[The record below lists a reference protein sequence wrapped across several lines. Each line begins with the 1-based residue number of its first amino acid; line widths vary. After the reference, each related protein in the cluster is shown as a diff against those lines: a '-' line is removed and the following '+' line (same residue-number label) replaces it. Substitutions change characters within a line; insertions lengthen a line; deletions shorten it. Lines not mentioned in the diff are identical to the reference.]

1 MIVLDT
7 NIFIYLANG
16 TLTAQELAKDD
27 LAFPSIAKIEAL
39 GYSRITVAEQ
49 SYLEAL
55 FAECQQ
61 LDLNEAVVQRAIRLR
76 QQIKMSLGDAI
87 VAATALEYDSEL
99 WTANEEDFVTVEG
112 LKIHNPLNL

>member
-16 TLTAQELAKDD
+16 RLTVQKLAKDD
-27 LAFPSIAKIEAL
+27 LAFPSITKIEAL
-39 GYSRITVAEQ
+39 GYSHITVAEQ

-61 LDLNEAVVQRAIRLR
+61 LDLNEAIVQRAIRLR
-76 QQIKMSLGDAI
+76 QQMKMSLGDAI
-87 VAATALEYDSEL
+87 VAATALEHDSEL
-99 WTANEEDFVTVEG
+99 WTANEEDFARVEG
-112 LKIHNPLNL
+112 LKLRNPLRP